1 MNKQKELA
9 KIFMIISD
17 ARKSVKMKKDISLQ
31 FCFDNISFSFFK
43 SSVCAYWEYILFH
56 RCFSLTFLVVCY
68 IYKHGEILCDT

>member
-31 FCFDNISFSFFK
+31 FCFDNNSFSFLQRSNRPFVPTGNIFC
-43 SSVCAYWEYILFH
+43 SIVVFH
-56 RCFSLTFLVVCY
+56 
-68 IYKHGEILCDT
+68 